1 MKICVHLRLFAAIVF
16 LAAAHAETLD
26 RIAVSIGTAVIAES
40 DVLREIR
47 VAAFLDHKTP
57 DFSPE
62 SKRKAADRLVDQYFI
77 LQEASVSHLTLPTA
91 EVVQSLLDHTKEEYG
106 ADYGPALKRCFL
118 TEQDLVDQLLQ
129 GLRTIRFTEMRFRPE
144 VLLSNDELTD
154 YYTNTLVA
162 KWKRENLSP
171 IPSFEES
178 RATVERLLTDERMMQ
193 SLDRWLGA
201 SRTERRIL
209 YREDVF
215 K

>member
-1 MKICVHLRLFAAIVF
+1 MSICFHLRSFAAIVF
-16 LAAAHAETLD
+16 FATAHAETLD
-26 RIAVSIGTAVIAES
+26 RIAVTVGTQVIAES
-40 DVLREIR
+40 EVLREIR
-47 VAAFLDHKTP
+47 VSAFLDHTTP
-57 DFSPE
+57 DFRPE
-62 SKRKAADRLVDQYFI
+62 SKRKAADRLVDQFLI
-77 LQEASVSHLTLPTA
+77 LQEATVSRLPLPTA

-144 VLLSNDELTD
+144 VLLSDDELTD

-178 RATVERLLTDERMMQ
+178 RATVERLLTEERMMQ

-215 K
+215 R

>member
-57 DFSPE
+57 D
-62 SKRKAADRLVDQYFI
+62 FI

>member
-1 MKICVHLRLFAAIVF
+1 MVLICVYLRPSA
-16 LAAAHAETLD
+16 AETLD
-26 RIAVSIGTAVIAES
+26 RIAVTVGTQVITES
-40 DVLREIR
+40 EVLREIR

-57 DFSPE
+57 DFRPE
-62 SKRKAADRLVDQYFI
+62 SKRKAADRLVDQNLI
-77 LQEASVSHLTLPTA
+77 LQEAAVSHLPLPSG

-154 YYTNTLVA
+154 YYNNTLLA
-162 KWKRENLSP
+162 KWKQENRSP
-171 IPSFEES
+171 IPSFEDS

-215 K
+215 R

>member
-1 MKICVHLRLFAAIVF
+1 MVLICVYLRPSA
-16 LAAAHAETLD
+16 AETLD
-26 RIAVSIGTAVIAES
+26 RIAVTVGTQVITES
-40 DVLREIR
+40 EVLREIR

-57 DFSPE
+57 DFRPE
-62 SKRKAADRLVDQYFI
+62 SKRKAADRLVDQNLI
-77 LQEASVSHLTLPTA
+77 LQEAAVSHLPLPSG

-154 YYTNTLVA
+154 YYNNTLLA
-162 KWKRENLSP
+162 KWKQENRSP
-171 IPSFEES
+171 IPSFEDS

-201 SRTERRIL
+201 
-209 YREDVF
+209 
-215 K
+215 